1 MIKNEDVLLAKKG
14 DIESIEKIV
23 IEYSSFIF
31 MRNKTLFLKGA
42 DREDLVQEGMIG
54 LIKAIKSFD
63 ENRNTAFT
71 TFASLCIKRQIIT
84 AVKNYNS
91 LRNKNLNNAMIGD
104 GYAEVEEIIKY
115 NNPSLKYCTPEQILI
130 GKELMKFM
138 EKYLKDNLSG
148 LEKDVFL
155 YIIKGYSYLE
165 IAKELNKEPKAI
177 DNSIQRIKKKV
188 IVFLKKY
195 NKS

>member
-1 MIKNEDVLLAKKG
+1 MIKNKDVLLAKKG

-23 IEYSSFIF
+23 IEYSNLIF

-91 LRNKNLNNAMIGD
+91 LKNKNLNNAMIGD
-104 GYAEVEEIIKY
+104 GYPEVEETIKY
-115 NNPSLKYCTPEQILI
+115 SNPSLKYCTPEQILI
-130 GKELMKFM
+130 SKELIKLM

-155 YIIKGYSYLE
+155 YMVKGYSYLE
-165 IAKELNKEPKAI
+165 IAKELNKEAKAI

-188 IVFLKKY
+188 IVFLKRY